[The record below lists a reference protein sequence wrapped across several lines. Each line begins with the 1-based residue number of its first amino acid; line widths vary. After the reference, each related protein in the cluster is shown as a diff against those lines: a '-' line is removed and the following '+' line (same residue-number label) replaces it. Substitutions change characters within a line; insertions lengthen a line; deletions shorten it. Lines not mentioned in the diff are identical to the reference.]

1 MTLNGMIRTRMAAA
15 AATAMLLSAC
25 SSMYTDQSVGSRA
38 APAGGALFSNYMA
51 IGTSIG
57 AGIQSAGINDS
68 TQREAYTAQL
78 AVAFGLTPGVN
89 WFYPSFNMPGC
100 PAPFTNATTQARVAG
115 ASAAACALRNPSS
128 VEPFENNVSIP
139 SIRAAQVLN
148 INDLTFGPTDTLKL
162 AQFITGG
169 RNPIDVVVG
178 AHPTFVT
185 VEMGANDVLGAATH
199 GDTTLLTPVASFT
212 TSMDAIAA
220 KLDSTGAK
228 VAISNIPNVT
238 SIPHFAHA
246 SVMFCLNTGA
256 CPGVPVTPPF
266 NSPLFTIS
274 PSCAPNAA
282 GGIGDTYLVTFPAVG
297 AIVGTLAAGRAAKVD
312 CANDSALVAAP
323 PPASGLVAVA
333 PAGATLNPLKLASIA
348 ARVTALNAV
357 IANEASTHHYALV
370 KFDSLL
376 IAQAA
381 LIPPFP
387 NFATPTSLFGPL
399 FSQDGI
405 HPAKPGHK
413 IIANAFISAANTFG
427 TTVAAIP

>member
-25 SSMYTDQSVGSRA
+25 SSMYTDQSIGSRA
-38 APAGGALFSNYMA
+38 APSGGALFSNYMA

-68 TQREAYTAQL
+68 TQREAYTAQF
-78 AVAFGLTPGVN
+78 AVAVGLTPGVN

-100 PAPFTNATTQARVAG
+100 PAPFTNATTQARVGG
-115 ASAAACALRNPSS
+115 ASAAACALRNSAS

-148 INDLTFGPTDTLKL
+148 LTDLTFGPTDTLQL

-169 RNPIDVVVG
+169 RNPIDIVVA

-199 GDTTLLTPVASFT
+199 GDATLLTTTASFQA
-212 TSMDAIAA
+212 SMDAIAA

-228 VAISNIPNVT
+228 VAIANIPNVT
-238 SIPHFAHA
+238 SIPHFTRA
-246 SVMFCLNTGA
+246 SVLFCLNTGA
-256 CPGVPVTPPF
+256 CPGVPATLPYS
-266 NSPLFTIS
+266 SPLFTITNA
-274 PSCAPNAA
+274 CAPNAA
-282 GGIGDTYLVTFPAVG
+282 GGVGDTYLLTFPTTGGITKV
-297 AIVGTLAAGRAAKVD
+297 LAAGRAAKVD
-312 CANDSALVAAP
+312 CANDSALVAHNS
-323 PPASGLVAVA
+323 PASALVADSAAGPTINPVEYATITGRVA
-333 PAGATLNPLKLASIA
+333 
-348 ARVTALNAV
+348 ALNAI
-357 IANEASTHHYALV
+357 IATEATTHGYALV

-376 IAQAA
+376 AAQAA
-381 LIPPFP
+381 FIPPIPQFQ
-387 NFATPTSLFGPL
+387 TPTNLFGPL

-405 HPAKPGHK
+405 HPAKPGQK

>member
-25 SSMYTDQSVGSRA
+25 SSMYTDQSIGSRA

-100 PAPFTNATTQARVAG
+100 PAPFTNATTQARVGG
-115 ASAAACALRNPSS
+115 ASAAACALRNPAS

-185 VEMGANDVLGAATH
+185 LEMGANDVLGAATH

-212 TSMDAIAA
+212 ASMDAIAA

-246 SVMFCLNTGA
+246 SVMFCLKTGA
-256 CPGVPVTPPF
+256 CPGVPATLPF
-266 NSPLFTIS
+266 SSPLFNINNA
-274 PSCAPNAA
+274 CAPNAA
-282 GGIGDTYLVTFPAVG
+282 GGVGDTYLVTFPAVG
-297 AIVGTLAAGRAAKVD
+297 AIAATLAASKAAKLD
-312 CANDSALVAAP
+312 CALDSALVADTNA
-323 PPASGLVAVA
+323 LVPSK
-333 PAGATLNPLKLASIA
+333 PAGATLNPLKLNAIA

-387 NFATPTSLFGPL
+387 SLTTPTSLFGPL

-405 HPAKPGHK
+405 HPAKPGQK

-427 TTVAAIP
+427 TSVAAIP